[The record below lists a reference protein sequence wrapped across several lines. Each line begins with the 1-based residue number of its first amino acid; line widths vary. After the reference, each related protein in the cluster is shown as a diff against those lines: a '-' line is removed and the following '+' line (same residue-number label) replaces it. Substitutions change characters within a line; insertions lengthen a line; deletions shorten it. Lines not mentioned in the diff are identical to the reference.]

1 MILARNQFNEP
12 ESQITNLKSMPT
24 TTTTA
29 VNYKNLPT
37 PSSPNRDII
46 TKKLIEQFGQVRQQA
61 SQSAQQMSLVASTK
75 AIQARN
81 WLFDSITIAAN
92 QIGEYAN
99 QYPPLAAFIFTLLV
113 FSAIPLG
120 IFVLFSIITSVIFLS
135 IALIS
140 FGIVEGICLATGG
153 TFLLVVLGG
162 ITFVTAI
169 GFAWIAALY
178 ALYKGGLGV
187 FARFSGTAGY
197 LTQKTQETIQQ
208 LKQQSFRSISESS
221 SNSSNRS

>member
-1 MILARNQFNEP
+1 LARNQFSEP
-12 ESQITNLKSMPT
+12 EALIANLKSMPT
-24 TTTTA
+24 ATTTA

-61 SQSAQQMSLVASTK
+61 SQSAQQMSLVASNK

-81 WLFDSITIAAN
+81 WLFESLTIAAN

-99 QYPPLAAFIFTLLV
+99 RYPPLAAFIFTLLI

-120 IFVLFSIITSVIFLS
+120 IFVLFSIVTSVIFLS

-153 TFLLVVLGG
+153 TVLLAVLGG

-169 GFAWIAALY
+169 GFAWIAAFY
-178 ALYKGGLGV
+178 AFYKGGLGV
-187 FARFSGTAGY
+187 FARFSESAGY

-208 LKQQSFRSISESS
+208 LKQQSFRSISENSS
-221 SNSSNRS
+221 SSSSRS